1 MKKENG
7 KEGMKKENGDK
18 GMKKENGDKGE
29 ESIKKG
35 IDTKKW

>member
-1 MKKENG
+1 MKKEN
-7 KEGMKKENGDK
+7 EDK

-35 IDTKKW
+35 IDTEKW

>member
-7 KEGMKKENGDK
+7 KEGMKKENGK
-18 GMKKENGDKGE
+18 EGMKKENGDKGE

-35 IDTKKW
+35 IDPEKW